1 MVKYLLNILII
12 FFVLIKFNFGQTNDS
27 IKIKNKELDRIK
39 KEIITLEQELKSKS
53 RKEIETLEALE
64 NINRQNLLIKKL
76 INNLI
81 AEENQKSNEI
91 RLTEEKIAEIE
102 NKISLLKEKYSRY
115 IVWIYKNRNKSLLHI
130 LLSSNS
136 LNHMLKRYKYLKL
149 ISEQNEKDLRFLAY
163 NKNKLS
169 ELKNR
174 LQQEKEQKEILVAQ
188 KLEEQ
193 KELLSKQMQRKELIA
208 SLRKDKKIIASEIES
223 KRKSEIEIKNLIVRL
238 IEKER
243 INKSK
248 MLEAKAKEK
257 NYIPIYNYDNLENF
271 AQLRGRLIWP
281 VKNGKVVRKFG
292 ENKNEKLKTVTL
304 NYGIDISTKGEQEIL
319 AVAEGIVS
327 AIDWIPGF
335 GSVIIIT
342 HRNEYRTVYGHVT
355 DISVNE
361 GDRVKTGSVIGK
373 VNESLEGTIL
383 HFEIWN
389 ERTYQNPEIWLAK
402 K

>member
-12 FFVLIKFNFGQTNDS
+12 FFVLIEFNFGQTKDS

-91 RLTEEKIAEIE
+91 KLTEEKIAEIE

-115 IVWIYKNRNKSLLHI
+115 IVWIYKNRNNSLLHI

-248 MLEAKAKEK
+248 MLEAKSKEK